1 MAFDEADYRRAAA
14 RLNVPVAHIMAM
26 AAVESAGET
35 FWLLDGK
42 LVVPVRF
49 ESHWFG
55 KLTGYRF
62 NGSHPDLSCVEWN
75 AALAARTRVGAWE
88 QLSRARGLDRDAA
101 DQATSW
107 GAFQIMGY
115 HWKRLGYASVRTFVD
130 SMSDRGDDGQ
140 MDAFARF
147 LEADHALRA
156 SLAIGAW
163 LDVEQR
169 YNGGGYGGSYAAK
182 LRAAAEIFGG
192 HDASMAPRVMRKGDR
207 GADIAALQRA
217 LGVRADGDFGPETE
231 VSVRLFQA
239 GHGLLVDG
247 MVGVMTRTALKI

>member
-14 RLNVPVAHIMAM
+14 RLDVPIAHIMAM

-49 ESHWFG
+49 EAHWFG

-62 NGSHPDLSCVEWN
+62 SGSHPDLSCVEWN
-75 AALAARTRVGAWE
+75 ASLAARTRAGAWD
-88 QLSRARGLDRDAA
+88 QLDRARALDRGAA

-107 GAFQIMGY
+107 GAFQVMGF
-115 HWKRLGYASVRTFVD
+115 HWRRLGYESVRAFVD
-130 SMSDRGDDGQ
+130 SMSDHGDDGQ

-147 LEADHALRA
+147 IEADHALRA

-169 YNGGGYGGSYAAK
+169 YNGGGYGGAYAAK
-182 LRAAAEIFGG
+182 LEAAASLYGG
-192 HDASMAPRVMRKGDR
+192 HGAPVAPHALRRGDR
-207 GADIAALQRA
+207 GADVVALQAALG
-217 LGVRADGDFGPETE
+217 LRADGDFGPATE
-231 VSVRLFQA
+231 AAVRRFQA
-239 GHGLLVDG
+239 DRGLLVDG
-247 MVGVMTRTALKI
+247 VVGAMTLVALR